1 MDSDPGSR
9 DVEESS
15 AAQGASADAQ
25 SASQVMLAEY
35 SALRSEVD
43 RRANVQWNVIALQ
56 ITSAGVIASLAI
68 SRVADIALLLVIP
81 LLSYM
86 LGTRYILNAYHINL
100 ITSYIRYSLS
110 VRLQGHLA
118 WEGWKA
124 DKMKAEVE
132 PRYWLTATGW
142 NWSHPTRLAFEGV
155 ASLALLAAVFAA
167 AYAWRDKAPA
177 WDLIL
182 GFALLWILGALA
194 TYRLDRLFNETS
206 APTVTEI
213 SPTSGPVA
221 GGEHVTVTGTGF
233 TGASKVSFGTV
244 PASNLAVASDTQL
257 SVTSPQ
263 AAAAGPV
270 RVTVTIPGT
279 SAASPANQ
287 YTYAAAAAAPTVTGV
302 SPTSGPVAGGEHVTV
317 TGTGFTGAS
326 KVSFGTVPGS
336 NLAVASDTQLS
347 VTSPQAAAAGPVDVT
362 VTTPAGTSA
371 ASQADQY
378 TYT

>member
-1 MDSDPGSR
+1 MSPCTPADIVLLLLVLPRHNWSMDSDLGSR
-9 DVEESS
+9 DVEVSS
-15 AAQGASADAQ
+15 ATQGASADAQ
-25 SASQVMLAEY
+25 LASQVMLAEY

-43 RRANVQWNVIALQ
+43 RRANVQWNVVALQ

-124 DKMKAEVE
+124 HKTRPEVE
-132 PRYWLTATGW
+132 PRRWLTATGW

-155 ASLALLAAVFAA
+155 ASLALLAAAFAVP
-167 AYAWRDKAPA
+167 YAWWDKAPA
-177 WDLIL
+177 WYLIL
-182 GFALLWILGALA
+182 GFALLWILGVLA
-194 TYRLDRLFNETS
+194 TYRLNRLFNETS
-206 APTVTEI
+206 APTVT
-213 SPTSGPVA
+213 A
-221 GGEHVTVTGTGF
+221 
-233 TGASKVSFGTV
+233 
-244 PASNLAVASDTQL
+244 
-257 SVTSPQ
+257 
-263 AAAAGPV
+263 
-270 RVTVTIPGT
+270 
-279 SAASPANQ
+279 
-287 YTYAAAAAAPTVTGV
+287 V

-326 KVSFGTVPGS
+326 EVSFGTVPAS

-371 ASQADQY
+371 ASPADQY